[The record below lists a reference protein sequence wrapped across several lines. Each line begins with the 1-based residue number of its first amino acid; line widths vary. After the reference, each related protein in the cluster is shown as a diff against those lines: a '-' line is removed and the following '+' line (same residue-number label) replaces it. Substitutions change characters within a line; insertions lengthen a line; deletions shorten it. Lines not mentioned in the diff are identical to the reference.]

1 VVFGF
6 VDHVLDNLP
15 PYRSTLVAS
24 ADLRGGRTFAKPNST
39 RVQLLRLLTEE
50 NDWLRRTL
58 WPERIPAKRGNPPG
72 SAGSEPAS
80 KVS

>member
-15 PYRSTLVAS
+15 PYRSKLVAS

-39 RVQLLRLLTEE
+39 RVQLRPLLTEE
-50 NDWLRRTL
+50 KDRIRRTL
-58 WPERIPAKRGNPPG
+58 WPERIPAKRGNLLS

-80 KVS
+80 KVF